1 MERELS
7 SGKMVDCTLALTEMI
22 RKKERVLSLGLM
34 VESMLETGI
43 LESSTVKEYIRPP
56 KVKLNMES
64 GGKARE

>member
-1 MERELS
+1 MD
-7 SGKMVDCTLALTEMI
+7 DCTSAHTEMI

-34 VESMLETGI
+34 VENMLEIGI
-43 LESSTVKEYIRPP
+43 LESSTVKESIQLL

>member
-34 VESMLETGI
+34 AESMLETGI
-43 LESSTVKEYIRPP
+43 LESSTVKEYIRLP

>member
-22 RKKERVLSLGLM
+22 RKKERVLLLGLM
-34 VESMLETGI
+34 AESMLETGI
-43 LESSTVKEYIRPP
+43 LESSTVKEYIRLP